1 MALVSDIINQ
11 ALMDIGGYAV
21 GETMTSAEQAD
32 AFMRLNQMLDSWSRE
47 QLTLPNYLHTSF
59 AMIAGTSV
67 YTLGTAGTLVTAAV
81 PLRVT
86 GAASV
91 SGNFRSNCRVIS
103 FDQFASEV
111 SDPMSSTSVLANT
124 VAADGSFPNI
134 NIKVFPVPAA
144 APGTLWLDYWSAI
157 AQFITVGDT
166 LNLPAGWQDALHF
179 NLAVRLYP
187 QYARAGGIDPV
198 LAANAQSSKGALVAL
213 NAQILGEQ
221 QQAPAAGGQ

>member
-1 MALVSDIINQ
+1 
-11 ALMDIGGYAV
+11 
-21 GETMTSAEQAD
+21 
-32 AFMRLNQMLDSWSRE
+32 
-47 QLTLPNYLHTSF
+47 
-59 AMIAGTSV
+59 
-67 YTLGTAGTLVTAAV
+67 
-81 PLRVT
+81 
-86 GAASV
+86 
-91 SGNFRSNCRVIS
+91 VIS